1 MLMKN
6 YKMIFSWGALLVYLL
21 LFSQG
26 VFQGLDTFAYNF
38 ISSFRHETLTSLMI
52 GITSLGAW
60 YSMVIIAVIILL
72 IDKRKG
78 LIMSANMIFITILNY
93 LIKITVMRPRPFVEH
108 LVRETSFSF
117 PSGHSM
123 VSFAVFGLITYYLY
137 PKHKFLSYAVMIL
150 PIFIGLTRI
159 YLGVHYATDVIG
171 GFLFSFAWLCTI
183 IPLLKKN
190 NSLSIS

>member
-1 MLMKN
+1 MLIKN
-6 YKMIFSWGALLVYLL
+6 YKMVLSWGILLVYLL

-26 VFQGLDTFAYNF
+26 AFQGLDTLAYNF
-38 ISSFRHETLTSLMI
+38 ISSFRHENLTPLVI
-52 GITSLGAW
+52 GVTSLGAW

-78 LIMSANMIFITILNY
+78 LIMSANMILITILNQF
-93 LIKITVMRPRPFVEH
+93 IKVMIMRPRPFVEH

-123 VSFAVFGLITYYLY
+123 VSFAVFGLIAYFLY
-137 PKHKFLSYAVMIL
+137 SKHKFLSYVIMIL
-150 PIFIGLTRI
+150 PILIGLTRI

-171 GFLFSFAWLCTI
+171 GFLFSFAWLCTM
-183 IPLLKKN
+183 IPLIKKHN
-190 NSLSIS
+190 ILPTS